1 MKLRNKRI
9 ANFAIILSVS
19 LLFFTGCGLFKTKP
33 KSPSNNTQKPAN
45 KGPAPLYY
53 DFGDVLI
60 PGELK
65 VNKEESFV
73 YNSIGFSAGVLV
85 LNGRVDANSLIA
97 FFKNNMA
104 KDNWKKVC
112 SFQSAHTLMLFQKE
126 NRWCVVSIHE
136 SNFTTHAKVW
146 VAPTVSEAGLGLLK

>member
-19 LLFFTGCGLFKTKP
+19 LLFFTGCGLFKTKT
-33 KSPSNNTQKPAN
+33 KSPSSNIQKPAD

-65 VNKEESFV
+65 VNKEGI
-73 YNSIGFSAGVLV
+73 YAIK
-85 LNGRVDANSLIA
+85 I
-97 FFKNNMA
+97 
-104 KDNWKKVC
+104 
-112 SFQSAHTLMLFQKE
+112 
-126 NRWCVVSIHE
+126 
-136 SNFTTHAKVW
+136 
-146 VAPTVSEAGLGLLK
+146 